1 MSKCHIDGNHM
12 SQPLSFCYLQR
23 MKKGPGGKSKG
34 GEGKMKPEGSDKEN
48 GSGDRKS
55 EKPENKVEAFLDIC
69 ESLLELEKEALEQRE
84 NDLTL
89 EVVAGMMKEYCE
101 QAFALAKDEEKK
113 R

>member
-1 MSKCHIDGNHM
+1 M

-34 GEGKMKPEGSDKEN
+34 GEDKMKPEGSDKEN
-48 GSGDRKS
+48 GSGDGKS
-55 EKPENKVEAFLDIC
+55 EKPENKVKAFLDIC